1 MSMLGNFI
9 KLIKLVFSSEFLN
22 NFKIIWWNVIYNKL
36 IEYIFKDLKFEILI
50 NI

>member
-1 MSMLGNFI
+1 MSMLSNFI

-22 NFKIIWWNVIYNKL
+22 NFKIIWNVIYNKL

-50 NI
+50 KF

>member
-1 MSMLGNFI
+1 MSMLSNFI

-22 NFKIIWWNVIYNKL
+22 NFKIIWNVIYNKL
-36 IEYIFKDLKFEILI
+36 IDYIFKDLKFEILI

>member
-1 MSMLGNFI
+1 MSMLSNFI

-22 NFKIIWWNVIYNKL
+22 NFKIIWKVIYNKL

>member
-1 MSMLGNFI
+1 MIMLSNFI

-22 NFKIIWWNVIYNKL
+22 NFKIIWKVIYNKL

>member
-22 NFKIIWWNVIYNKL
+22 NFKIIWKVIYNKL

>member
-1 MSMLGNFI
+1 MSMLSIFI

-22 NFKIIWWNVIYNKL
+22 NFKIIWNVIYNKL

>member
-1 MSMLGNFI
+1 MSMLSNFI

-22 NFKIIWWNVIYNKL
+22 NFKIIWNVIYNKL